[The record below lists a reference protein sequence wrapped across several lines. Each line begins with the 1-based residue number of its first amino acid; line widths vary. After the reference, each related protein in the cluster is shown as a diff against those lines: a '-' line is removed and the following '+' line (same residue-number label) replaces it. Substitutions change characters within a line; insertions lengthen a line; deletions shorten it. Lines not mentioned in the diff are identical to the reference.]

1 MNLAIYKPNRN
12 NSGFAFNFQV
22 GIGKGGEPVLYV
34 TAIAQH
40 SWDSKKRIGSFSEN
54 RKDPEKNASIKFNEF
69 ECGEILSCLKNRY
82 VYETFHAFDDNKTII
97 RFTPWDK
104 ETKITHLEK
113 EKGTSE
119 IIQKTPAFG
128 LVITRN
134 GNQTFRLPL
143 SPGECECLISLLGFL
158 LNKIY
163 LFREQKSAQ
172 FSGDHKTNTASQSIA
187 TSDEPPF

>member
-1 MNLAIYKPNRN
+1 MNIAIYKPNN
-12 NSGFAFNFQV
+12 KNSGFAFNFQV
-22 GIGKGGEPVLYV
+22 GTGKGGEPVLYV

-54 RKDPEKNASIKFNEF
+54 RKDPEKTVSIKFNEF

-104 ETKITHLEK
+104 EVKTTHLEK
-113 EKGTSE
+113 DKKTSE
-119 IIQKTPAFG
+119 LSQKVPAFG
-128 LVITRN
+128 LVVTRN

-143 SPGECECLISLLGFL
+143 SPGECEGLISLIAFL

-163 LFREQKSAQ
+163 LFREQKAAQ
-172 FSGDHKTNTASQSIA
+172 FSADYKTP
-187 TSDEPPF
+187 TSSEDPPF